1 MFWRSPQVRGF
12 FDNQFSR
19 PGPLRTLR
27 KQQGIAWVCA
37 VFSLPTF
44 LVLVGNH
51 PDVQEPWSRG
61 CLVWSMLLQSRSGSF
76 GRVLV
81 CSPFAVWHLSELLR
95 HYRPIE
101 YPPQSDPSIIYD
113 IYHGRTPRKSA

>member
-51 PDVQEPWSRG
+51 PDVQEW
-61 CLVWSMLLQSRSGSF
+61 F
-76 GRVLV
+76 I
-81 CSPFAVWHLSELLR
+81 R

-101 YPPQSDPSIIYD
+101 YPPQSDPAIIYD